1 MTEQEK
7 EVLGIWKVNLRSEAN
22 FHFVPH
28 LGEMRLPDFLT
39 VNDILERIYESGVTN
54 GKRRGRTELANE
66 FKSLLNIDTEDE

>member
-7 EVLGIWKVNLRSEAN
+7 EVLGIWKVNPRSEAN

-39 VNDILERIYESGVTN
+39 VEDILERIYESGVTN
-54 GKRRGRTELANE
+54 GKRRGRIELANE
-66 FKSLLNIDTEDE
+66 FKSLLNIDVEE

>member
-7 EVLGIWKVNLRSEAN
+7 EVLGIWKVNPRSESN

-54 GKRRGRTELANE
+54 GKRRGRKELANE